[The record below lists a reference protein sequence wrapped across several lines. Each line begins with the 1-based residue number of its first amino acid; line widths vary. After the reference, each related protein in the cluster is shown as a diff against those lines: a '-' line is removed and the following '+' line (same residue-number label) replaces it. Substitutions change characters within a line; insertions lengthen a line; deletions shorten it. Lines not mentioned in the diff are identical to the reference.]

1 MPKASISL
9 ALEIS
14 DSETYRV
21 SLELP
26 SEMPDKD
33 SPFEF
38 KVEYDKAEKGSSETL
53 TSEVLYVKITDPDN
67 YDARVAPP
75 ASLLKD
81 AGAGVMKNLGMRVS
95 AEGGA
100 GKK

>member
-9 ALEIS
+9 TLEIS

-21 SLELP
+21 NLELP
-26 SEMPDKD
+26 SERPEKD

-38 KVEYDKAEKGSSETL
+38 KVDYDRTEQGSGEAV

-81 AGAGVMKNLGMRVS
+81 AGAGVMQNLGMRVS